1 MTPPNTKNPLD
12 GIVFETKD
20 VPTLYSNHAS
30 PSISFND
37 LRIYFGEV
45 APKELAAVQT
55 TTAKR
60 AAPTVTPRLCVVMS
74 PEFAKALA
82 QSILT
87 AVDKYEN
94 VFGSLRLAP
103 TQDQMDEKLPG

>member
-1 MTPPNTKNPLD
+1 MSQGTKNLLE
-12 GIVFETKD
+12 GIVFQTKD
-20 VPTLYSNHAS
+20 VPTLYCNHAS

-37 LRIYFGEV
+37 LRIYFAEV
-45 APKELAAVQT
+45 APKELAAVQS

-60 AAPTVTPRLCVVMS
+60 AEPTVTPRICVVVS

-94 VFGSLRLAP
+94 LFGPLRPSP
-103 TQDQMDEKLPG
+103 TQEQMDEKLPG

>member
-1 MTPPNTKNPLD
+1 MSEGTKNPLD

-20 VPTLYSNHAS
+20 VPTVYCNHAS

-37 LRIYFGEV
+37 LRIYFAEV
-45 APKELAAVQT
+45 APKELAALQT

-60 AAPTVTPRLCVVMS
+60 AAPTVTPRLCVVVS

-87 AVDKYEN
+87 AVEKFEN
-94 VFGSLRLAP
+94 LFGPLRTPP
-103 TQDQMDEKLPG
+103 TQEQMDQKLPG